1 MVPRFIPVVELQY
14 VPILKVVE
22 DSDLFKKKQRNK
34 LDMLILNKDGLK
46 EMAETVKLTSFK
58 TFRLRN
64 FSTDLTATY
73 STVFFLRP

>member
-1 MVPRFIPVVELQY
+1 
-14 VPILKVVE
+14 
-22 DSDLFKKKQRNK
+22 
-34 LDMLILNKDGLK
+34 MLILNKDGLK
-46 EMAETVKLTSFK
+46 EMAESVKLTSFK